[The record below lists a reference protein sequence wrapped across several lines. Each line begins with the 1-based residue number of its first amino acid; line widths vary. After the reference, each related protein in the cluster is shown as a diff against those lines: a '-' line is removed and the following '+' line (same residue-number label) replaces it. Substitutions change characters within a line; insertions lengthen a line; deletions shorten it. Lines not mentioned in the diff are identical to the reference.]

1 MADVRL
7 KDPNSDFVAV
17 VGSPIEAANL
27 RARGYT
33 DVVDDTA
40 GDGPQAKLDGSPEQ
54 TAGNTGTEG
63 SAGGDGQGEQQADG
77 SRQSPDTSA
86 EAKPPTQRTGRAKS

>member
-17 VGSPIEAANL
+17 VGSPFEAANL

-33 DVVDDTA
+33 DVDDDTA
-40 GDGPQAKLDGSPEQ
+40 SEGPQAKLDGPPEQ
-54 TAGNTGTEG
+54 PPGTGGVE
-63 SAGGDGQGEQQADG
+63 SNAGGDGQGEQQSDD
-77 SRQSPDTSA
+77 SQQSPAVST
-86 EAKPPTQRTGRAKS
+86 EAKPPTQRTGRAKP